1 MTHPQGAEWDR
12 HRINAEVRRRGLTLT
27 KIAQDAGLSE
37 NACRSGVIGGNRKG
51 ARAIA
56 TRLGIP
62 FRVLFPTMYL
72 PPRPNDGEPIPNAR
86 EHGSAKQHRANDKV
100 RGAA

>member
-1 MTHPQGAEWDR
+1 MSQVDEPLWDR
-12 HRINAEVRRRGLTLT
+12 HRINAEIRRRGLTLT
-27 KIAQDAGLSE
+27 RIAIDAGLGD

-72 PPRPNDGEPIPNAR
+72 PPRPDDGEPIPNNR
-86 EHGSAKQHRANDKV
+86 SHESAKRAARTDGD
-100 RGAA
+100 RRLA